1 MVFYF
6 LITMGLC
13 IFSLILINTIPER
26 KIEMQGNST
35 YIADPA
41 EPKSEPRKFAFDFSY
56 WSHDGFKEEPNGYLS
71 PVSPQYADQVKL
83 CTVYDFKLFLCQFF
97 LYKNFIIGNVFF
109 SMAYL

>member
-1 MVFYF
+1 MYIF
-6 LITMGLC
+6 LNFDQHNSREKDRNAVLC
-13 IFSLILINTIPER
+13 I
-26 KIEMQGNST
+26 KMQGNST

-97 LYKNFIIGNVFF
+97 LYKNFIIGNAFF